1 MHEEVN
7 QKVVSLCVRSAKMSA
22 TELEKVLKMFLDAQK
37 QKKNQFAKGKQTLKE
52 LVGQNA
58 GVTNIEVNEGNIKAF
73 ERVARKYGIDFA
85 LKKDKSCQPPKY
97 YARVSTRQFYF
108 FRPAIVFQCKS
119 SYFFRNYNNHIYLF
133 TGTIGTFR
141 HPVTIPF
148 IQISVG
154 LVLRC
159 LLRVRREVKC
169 LCFVHLKRI

>member
-22 TELEKVLKMFLDAQK
+22 TELEKVLKMFLDDQK

-58 GVTNIEVNEGNIKAF
+58 GVANIEVSEGNIKAF

-97 YARVSTRQFYF
+97 YVFFKARDMDAMTMAFKEFVATNER
-108 FRPAIVFQCKS
+108 K
-119 SYFFRNYNNHIYLF
+119 RNQPSIKKVLKHF
-133 TGTIGTFR
+133 KD
-141 HPVTIPF
+141 
-148 IQISVG
+148 ISQK
-154 LVLRC
+154 LN
-159 LLRVRREVKC
+159 REREKT
-169 LCFVHLKRI
+169 KTKERSESR